1 MLGCRYV
8 NGFQFPRNSQEK
20 EWSWS
25 MNALKGID
33 SRVRERES
41 LIRIGPKA
49 EFPTEIRNRGCG
61 WMSLARKSAWIKEPS
76 RVSLKLEKGGV

>member
-1 MLGCRYV
+1 
-8 NGFQFPRNSQEK
+8 
-20 EWSWS
+20 

-76 RVSLKLEKGGV
+76 RVSLKLEKVRV